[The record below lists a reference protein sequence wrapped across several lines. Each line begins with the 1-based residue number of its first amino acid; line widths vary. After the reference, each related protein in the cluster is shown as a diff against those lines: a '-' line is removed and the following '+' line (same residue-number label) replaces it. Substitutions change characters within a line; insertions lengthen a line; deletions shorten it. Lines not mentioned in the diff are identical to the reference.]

1 MATTKRDYYDILGV
15 PRNASQEQIKKAF
28 RRLPI
33 KYHPDRNDDDG
44 AEARFKE
51 IGEAYEVLA
60 DSEKRAHYD
69 RFGHAGLQ
77 GFEFGRGFEGFDLGG
92 FGDIFDAFFGGSAAG
107 RRTREAQR
115 GNDRREGIEISF
127 EEAAFGCEREI
138 EGDRIERCRPR
149 AASGGR
155 ARAGSPPSPAANAAA
170 TASSVGGVRC
180 WRRYRRASRTARG
193 CASA

>member
-28 RRLPI
+28 RRLAM

-60 DSEKRAHYD
+60 DAEKRAHYD

-77 GFEFGRGFEGFDLGG
+77 GFDVGRGFEGVDMGG
-92 FGDIFDAFFGGSAAG
+92 FGAIFAAFF
-107 RRTREAQR
+107 RT
-115 GNDRREGIEISF
+115 
-127 EEAAFGCEREI
+127 
-138 EGDRIERCRPR
+138 P
-149 AASGGR
+149 
-155 ARAGSPPSPAANAAA
+155 
-170 TASSVGGVRC
+170 
-180 WRRYRRASRTARG
+180 
-193 CASA
+193 